1 MAKRSPLKI
10 VITSGDRDGVGLEV
24 GCKALVALGPQP
36 RARFLITAETSA
48 YRLFTRSG
56 SFKKFRQK
64 FRPVEIFDVPMA
76 TAYKVLADL
85 KADEIAVLVNNSGHR
100 SLEANWVFEAA
111 KLACNDQISAL
122 VTGPVS
128 KERFDALIP
137 GCMGH
142 TALLARVS
150 GKTVF
155 QGYIGPKMA
164 VVLAT
169 DHISLKDVERMA
181 TAKRLR
187 GASEAVLQLRRLL
200 PPKRRRRPVAWLG
213 LNPHGGED
221 GLIGRFEQ
229 RVHSRTLLP
238 RSFGRPL
245 PADTAFSP
253 KALGST
259 SVYLS
264 LYHDQGLIPFK
275 MLHGQDS
282 GFQISL
288 GLPFIRTSVDHGT
301 AKNLFGKGVAN
312 PGSMIDA
319 IKAAMIAAA
328 KGSTN
333 AQPSRKKK

>member
-1 MAKRSPLKI
+1 M
-10 VITSGDRDGVGLEV
+10 VTSGDRDGVGLEV
-24 GCKALVALGPQP
+24 TCKALLALGPQP
-36 RARFLITAETSA
+36 RARFLITAEASA
-48 YRLFTRSG
+48 FRRFTRSLLY
-56 SFKKFRQK
+56 KKFRVR
-64 FRPVEIFDVPMA
+64 FRPVEISDVPMA
-76 TAYKVLADL
+76 VAYKVLTDL
-85 KADEIAVLVNNSGHR
+85 KSNEVAVLISD
-100 SLEANWVFEAA
+100 SKQKFLEATWVLEAA
-111 KLACNDQISAL
+111 KLAHAGLISAL

-128 KERFDALIP
+128 KERFTALLP

-142 TALLARVS
+142 TALLANLS

-169 DHISLKDVERMA
+169 DHVALEKVEQLV
-181 TAKRLR
+181 TTKRLR
-187 GASEAVLQLRRLL
+187 EAAEATMELRRLL
-200 PPKRRRRPVAWLG
+200 PPRRRRRPIAWLG
-213 LNPHGGED
+213 LNPHAGED

-229 RVHSRTLLP
+229 RVHARKMLP
-238 RSFGRPL
+238 RAFGRPV
-245 PADTAFSP
+245 PADTAFSQ
-253 KALGST
+253 KALDST

-319 IKAAMIAAA
+319 IEAAMTAAETI
-328 KGSTN
+328 KTISR
-333 AQPSRKKK
+333 PSRKKK

>member
-1 MAKRSPLKI
+1 MTTRSPLKI

-24 GCKALVALGPQP
+24 TCKALLALGPQP
-36 RARFLITAETSA
+36 GARFLVTAEASS
-48 YRLFTRSG
+48 YRRFTRSLLYRKLRG
-56 SFKKFRQK
+56 QFQ
-64 FRPVEIFDVPMA
+64 PVEIFDVPMA
-76 TAYKVLADL
+76 VAHKVLTDL
-85 KADEIAVLVNNSGHR
+85 KPNEIAVLISSGKKQ
-100 SLEANWVFEAA
+100 SLEAAWVLEAA
-111 KLACNDQISAL
+111 KLAHAKLISAL

-128 KERFDALIP
+128 KERFSALVP

-142 TALLARVS
+142 TALLAGLS
-150 GKTVF
+150 GKAVF

-169 DHISLKDVERMA
+169 DHVALEKVEGNL

-187 GASEAVLQLRRLL
+187 GAADAALELRRLL
-200 PPKRRRRPVAWLG
+200 PPQRRRLPIAWLG
-213 LNPHGGED
+213 LNPHAGED

-229 RVHSRTLLP
+229 RVRSRKMLP
-238 RSFGRPL
+238 RTFGRPI

-253 KALGST
+253 KAIDST

-319 IKAAMIAAA
+319 IKAAMTAA
-328 KGSTN
+328 KTTKTISS
-333 AQPSRKKK
+333 PSRKKK

>member
-1 MAKRSPLKI
+1 MTTRSPLKI
-10 VITSGDRDGVGLEV
+10 IITSGDRDGVGLEV
-24 GCKALVALGPQP
+24 TLKALVIIGPQP
-36 RARFLITAETSA
+36 SARFLITAEASA
-48 YRLFTRSG
+48 YRLLGRTAL
-56 SFKKFRQK
+56 FKNLNNK
-64 FRPVEIFDVPMA
+64 FRPVELLDVPMSI
-76 TAYKVLADL
+76 AYKVLTDL
-85 KADEIAVLVNNSGHR
+85 KPNEIAVLISSGKQQR
-100 SLEANWVFEAA
+100 LEAKWVLEAA
-111 KLACNDQISAL
+111 ELAYSKHISAL

-128 KERFDALIP
+128 KERFNALIP
-137 GCMGH
+137 GCRGH
-142 TALLARVS
+142 TALLASVS

-155 QGYIGPKMA
+155 QGYIGPNMA

-169 DHISLKDVERMA
+169 DHVAVKDIERMA

-187 GASEAVLQLRRLL
+187 GASEAVLQLRKLL
-200 PPKRRRRPVAWLG
+200 PAKRRRRPVAWLG
-213 LNPHGGED
+213 LNPHSGED

-229 RVHSRTLLP
+229 RVHSRKLLP
-238 RSFGRPL
+238 RSFGRPV

-253 KALGST
+253 KALDST

-319 IKAAMIAAA
+319 IKAALMAATM
-328 KGSTN
+328 GN
-333 AQPSRKKK
+333 AIKRPLRKKK